1 MGPSS
6 SKVRKAWGHGAKGT
20 RIPDPRSDAVEASN
34 ELHPSSVAFHG
45 PGGGRRP
52 GEKGKGHL
60 PPQRGSRILEEI
72 HVDSRRRRAG
82 RVDAGHQTEVT
93 IRAPEDGRLEGH
105 SMTQGL

>member
-20 RIPDPRSDAVEASN
+20 RIPDPRSDAVGASN

-52 GEKGKGHL
+52 GEKGKGH
-60 PPQRGSRILEEI
+60 S
-72 HVDSRRRRAG
+72 A
-82 RVDAGHQTEVT
+82 
-93 IRAPEDGRLEGH
+93 APESWRRFTSIHAGAEPGTRMLDTKRR
-105 SMTQGL
+105 